1 MEHTY
6 SCVVV
11 TSNGKQPF
19 MYTSNQKAGSRANI
33 EDAILQYKFE
43 NDYEY
48 WCEVEKH
55 SIYRV
60 N

>member
-1 MEHTY
+1 
-6 SCVVV
+6 
-11 TSNGKQPF
+11 

-48 WCEVEKH
+48 WCEVENN

-60 N
+60 D